1 MAARGW
7 RLVLVAG
14 FLLAGCA
21 FAPPARKQVNLM
33 VGESIE
39 QNRANADVQQVVRGV
54 QMIVTGQVQAAIDGP
69 FDAVVNRYE
78 AKYGHRKEIYF
89 SARGTGDALL
99 YSALPAAQKSS
110 RSVVVLGP
118 AWSMAY
124 WGRGYAYNEMARYD
138 DARVELKKALAL
150 APFDA
155 QYNVEIGYTYQQLHQ
170 WDESLE
176 HFKTAAAFA
185 SITMAEGEVASVTCK
200 ALRGRGYDLVELH
213 RYDEARTAYRGCL
226 KLIPGEPKSLGEL
239 KYIDEVETRGKAFRE
254 PTLVQPRESTAS
266 RPTNSLIRRI

>member
-1 MAARGW
+1 MAATGW
-7 RLVLVAG
+7 YSILVTGL
-14 FLLAGCA
+14 LLAGCA
-21 FAPPARKQVNLM
+21 SAPPAKVQSKP
-33 VGESIE
+33 EAADSIE
-39 QNRANADVQQVVRGV
+39 QNRASADVQQVVRGV
-54 QMIVTGQVQAAIDGP
+54 RMIVAGQIQAAIDGP
-69 FDAVVNRYE
+69 LDAVVNRYE

-89 SARGTGDALL
+89 SARGAGDTLL
-99 YSALPAAQKSS
+99 YAALPAAQKSS

-138 DARVELKKALAL
+138 DAVVELKKALVL

-155 QYNVEIGYTYQQLHQ
+155 QYNVEIGYSYQQLHQ
-170 WDESLE
+170 WDNSLE

-185 SITMAEGEVASVTCK
+185 PITVPEDEVAPLTCK

-213 RYDEARTAYRGCL
+213 RYDEARAAYKDCL

-239 KYIDEVETRGKAFRE
+239 KYIDEVKSRSKA
-254 PTLVQPRESTAS
+254 L
-266 RPTNSLIRRI
+266 